1 MEGEIREIRTDLA
14 LEMRERFTEDDVEVQ
29 GVALTED
36 FCEDGK
42 MRVTKVEILDE
53 HGAKVMRKPVG
64 TYITIEAAKLFSGE
78 EAQRRRVSEEVGRQ
92 LGLLC
97 ADKKIRQVLVTG
109 LGNRE
114 VTPDSLGPLVTDQ
127 LFVTRHLLREYGEGF
142 LNEQLDKGKDE
153 PEVSLSAVAPGV
165 MGQTG
170 MEAAEIIQGIVR
182 RIAPDLVLVVDAL
195 AARSVERL
203 NTTVQLTD
211 TGICPGAGIGNN
223 RKSLNKESVG
233 CPVIAIGVPTV
244 VDAVTIVRDSME
256 ELLKDQGFEKKEI
269 GLFLQ
274 GVEDMRKM
282 NTMFVTPKSIDE
294 EIHQMSRTISEAINY
309 CFFNI

>member
-1 MEGEIREIRTDLA
+1 MEGEIRTDLA
-14 LEMRERFTEDDVEVQ
+14 LEMQERFTEDDVEVS

-53 HGAKVMRKPVG
+53 HGAQVMKKPVG

-78 EAQRRRVSEEVGRQ
+78 EKERRKVSEEVGRQ

-97 ADKKIRQVLVTG
+97 ADKKICQVLVTG

-142 LNEQLDKGKDE
+142 LNRQLEKEEDGT
-153 PEVSLSAVAPGV
+153 EVSLSAVAPGV

-170 MEAAEIIQGIVR
+170 MEAVEIIQGLVKKIG
-182 RIAPDLVLVVDAL
+182 PDLVLVVDAL

-223 RKSLNKESVG
+223 RKSLNKESIG

-256 ELLKDQGFEKKEI
+256 GLLQEQGFEKKEI
-269 GLFLQ
+269 GLFLR

-309 CFFNI
+309 CFFGI

>member
-1 MEGEIREIRTDLA
+1 MEGDIRTDLA
-14 LEMRERFTEDDVEVQ
+14 LEMRERFSEDNVEVQ

-36 FCEDGK
+36 FREDGR

-53 HGAKVMRKPVG
+53 HGADVMKKPIG
-64 TYITIEAAKLFSGE
+64 TYITVEAAKLFSGGE
-78 EAQRRRVSEEVGRQ
+78 GERRKVSEEVGRQ
-92 LGLLC
+92 LTLLC
-97 ADKKIRQVLVTG
+97 AGRKIRQVLVTG

-114 VTPDSLGPLVTDQ
+114 VTPDSLGPLVTDH

-142 LNEQLDKGKDE
+142 LNAQLEKEEDE

-170 MEAAEIIQGIVR
+170 MEAAEIIQGIVK
-182 RIAPDLVLVVDAL
+182 RIKPDLVLVVDAL

-223 RKSLNKESVG
+223 RKSLDEKSVG

-256 ELLKDQGFEKKEI
+256 EMLKGQGYEKKEI
-269 GLFLQ
+269 GLFLR

-309 CFFNI
+309 CFFDI

>member
-14 LEMRERFTEDDVEVQ
+14 LEMQERFTEDDVEVQ

-78 EAQRRRVSEEVGRQ
+78 EAKRRRVSEEVGRQ

-127 LFVTRHLLREYGEGF
+127 LFVTRHLCG
-142 LNEQLDKGKDE
+142 NMGK
-153 PEVSLSAVAPGV
+153 V
-165 MGQTG
+165 
-170 MEAAEIIQGIVR
+170 
-182 RIAPDLVLVVDAL
+182 
-195 AARSVERL
+195 
-203 NTTVQLTD
+203 
-211 TGICPGAGIGNN
+211 
-223 RKSLNKESVG
+223 
-233 CPVIAIGVPTV
+233 
-244 VDAVTIVRDSME
+244 
-256 ELLKDQGFEKKEI
+256 F
-269 GLFLQ
+269 
-274 GVEDMRKM
+274 
-282 NTMFVTPKSIDE
+282 
-294 EIHQMSRTISEAINY
+294 
-309 CFFNI
+309 

>member
-1 MEGEIREIRTDLA
+1 MEGEIRTDLA
-14 LEMRERFTEDDVEVQ
+14 LEMRERFTEDNVEVK

-42 MRVTKVEILDE
+42 MRITRVEILDE
-53 HGAKVMRKPVG
+53 HGAKVMKKPIG
-64 TYITIEAAKLFSGE
+64 TYITVEAAKLFSGE
-78 EAQRRRVSEEVGRQ
+78 EAQRRKVSEEVGRQ
-92 LGLLC
+92 LEFLC
-97 ADKKIRQVLVTG
+97 GKRTLHQVLVTG

-127 LFVTRHLLREYGEGF
+127 LFVTRHLLKEYGEGF
-142 LNEQLDKGKDE
+142 LNRQLDKGKDE
-153 PEVSLSAVAPGV
+153 AEIALSAVAPGV

-170 MEAAEIIQGIVR
+170 MEAAEIIKGIVKH
-182 RIAPDLVLVVDAL
+182 IHPDLVLVVDAL

-211 TGICPGAGIGNN
+211 TGICPGAGVGNN
-223 RKSLNKESVG
+223 RQSLNKESIG

-256 ELLKDQGFEKKEI
+256 EMLREQGYDKKEI
-269 GLFLQ
+269 ELFLR
-274 GVEDMRKM
+274 GVEAMRKM

-309 CFFNI
+309 CFFDL